1 MKLVITGA
9 SGFIGTALCRELL
22 QRGHTLTLLTRGAPR
37 EPNTGVKRW
46 HHWTPGTL
54 RDWDAELD
62 GVDGVVN
69 LAGEPIAEEK
79 WSATQRRR
87 LEKSRVDATHVLI
100 QACAKAQ
107 HRPKFLINAS
117 AVGYYGPRGDE
128 IITEEAAPGTDFL
141 SQLCCNWEGE
151 ARQAEQLG
159 MRVVLLRTGIV
170 LGAGGGAL
178 AKMVPPFK
186 WFTGGPLSSG
196 KQWMSWIHLH
206 DQVRLILYLMENPQA
221 AGPVNA
227 TAPNPERNKDFSRA
241 LGKVLHRPS
250 WLPVPGFLL
259 RIGLGEMADM
269 LLTGQRVIPAVAQKL
284 GFEFRYP
291 TLPEAL
297 KACMPL

>member
-186 WFTGGPLSSG
+186 WFTGGPLGSG

>member
-37 EPNTGVKRW
+37 EPNSAAKRW

-54 RDWDAELD
+54 RDWDTEIE
-62 GVDGVVN
+62 GVDGVIN
-69 LAGEPIAEEK
+69 LAGEPIADEK

-87 LEKSRVDATHVLI
+87 LEKSRVDATHVLV

-107 HRPKFLINAS
+107 RRPRFFISAS
-117 AVGYYGPRGDE
+117 AVGYYGPHGDE
-128 IITEEAAPGTDFL
+128 IVTEETPPGSDFL
-141 SQLCCNWEGE
+141 AQLCRNWEEE
-151 ARQAEQLG
+151 ALRARELG
-159 MRVVLLRTGIV
+159 MRVVVLRTGIV
-170 LGAGGGAL
+170 LGQGGAL
-178 AKMVPPFK
+178 QKMVPPFK
-186 WFTGGPLSSG
+186 WYSGGPIGSG
-196 KQWMSWIHLH
+196 KQWMSWIHLE
-206 DQVRLILYLMENPQA
+206 DQVRLTLHLMENQQA
-221 AGPVNA
+221 SGPVNA

-250 WLPVPGFLL
+250 WMPVPGFLL
-259 RIGLGEMADM
+259 RMGLGEMADM
-269 LLTGQRVIPAVAQKL
+269 LLTGQRVIPVAAQKL

-291 TLPEAL
+291 NLPEAL

>member
-186 WFTGGPLSSG
+186 WFTGGPLGSG
-196 KQWMSWIHLH
+196 
-206 DQVRLILYLMENPQA
+206 
-221 AGPVNA
+221 
-227 TAPNPERNKDFSRA
+227 
-241 LGKVLHRPS
+241 
-250 WLPVPGFLL
+250 
-259 RIGLGEMADM
+259 
-269 LLTGQRVIPAVAQKL
+269 
-284 GFEFRYP
+284 
-291 TLPEAL
+291 
-297 KACMPL
+297 